1 MAMMLAVPGQPVFA
15 DVSMDAL
22 TQEGA
27 VQEESSEE
35 AAAPD
40 DKVEENSGKGQT

>member
-1 MAMMLAVPGQPVFA
+1 
-15 DVSMDAL
+15 MDAL

-40 DKVEENSGKGQT
+40 DKVEKIVGKLKMNP